1 MSWSLMGVKGL
12 INMHQTLK
20 EMISNLIYFS
30 RFFFNDEKG

>member
-1 MSWSLMGVKGL
+1 MGVKGL

-30 RFFFNDEKG
+30 RFFLNDKKG